1 MSEVRLVV
9 REAQCDWSGS
19 IHGSRADR
27 AVAALSADPV
37 TMDELEAAAAR
48 FAKRDPK
55 RRFFANLAPGQ
66 NAEPYDAGLV
76 VIDLA
81 ARLVVVNSTYS
92 SPGREGYVCYHN
104 GECCTDKE
112 LRYHLADDW
121 LFTSESTNWKTV
133 AEERRRQ
140 WAAKPMR
147 DVRLVFYGQP
157 LLEFIGRDCFAA
169 FGQRDEVA
177 AAVRAEWAENARIR
191 LAKEANISPDQADAS
206 LLTEEKITPRTRP
219 GQERYASLL
228 ADMPGPAF
236 WGLDGCNM
244 DDEFAFEI
252 YHRTREEWEEEQRSR
267 EEFNKKFDAEW
278 AERQRLGVESS
289 RPSEDGSNA
298 IWSRSFTVNEAVEVP
313 LGVRVFGIG
322 CHLAELIVGLRDGAD
337 REAVPPEA
345 QRHIDQLNRDFG
357 NLRDILQGADA
368 SLALALIDPVLN
380 RFAETLES
388 VAAGRSHLAEQCQSI
403 TDDLHKLLNPP
414 SEDEGQEFPD
424 EELPY

>member
-1 MSEVRLVV
+1 MRLLPQSVP
-9 REAQCDWSGS
+9 SG
-19 IHGSRADR
+19 
-27 AVAALSADPV
+27 L
-37 TMDELEAAAAR
+37 
-48 FAKRDPK
+48 
-55 RRFFANLAPGQ
+55 
-66 NAEPYDAGLV
+66 
-76 VIDLA
+76 
-81 ARLVVVNSTYS
+81 
-92 SPGREGYVCYHN
+92 
-104 GECCTDKE
+104 
-112 LRYHLADDW
+112 
-121 LFTSESTNWKTV
+121 
-133 AEERRRQ
+133 
-140 WAAKPMR
+140 
-147 DVRLVFYGQP
+147 
-157 LLEFIGRDCFAA
+157 
-169 FGQRDEVA
+169 
-177 AAVRAEWAENARIR
+177 ENARIR

-206 LLTEEKITPRTRP
+206 LLTEEKSHQEP
-219 GQERYASLL
+219 GPAKSRYASLL

-267 EEFNKKFDAEW
+267 EEYNQKFDAEW

-298 IWSRSFTVNEAVEVP
+298 IWSRSITVNDTADVP
-313 LGVRVFGIG
+313 LGVRVFGVG
-322 CHLAELIVGLRDGAD
+322 CHLAELIVGLRSGAD
-337 REAVPPEA
+337 RERTPPEA
-345 QRHIDQLNRDFG
+345 QRHINELNRDFG

-414 SEDEGQEFPD
+414 PEDEGQEFPD